1 VVHAGAQKT
10 EAKQTNQNLLLS
22 QDAEIDTKPELQIY
36 ADDVKCSHG
45 ATVGQLDETAV
56 FYLRTRGIDKE
67 TARTLLTY
75 AFADAVLS
83 RISLAPIRTRL
94 ERILIGQLPQSERIK
109 EFI

>member
-1 VVHAGAQKT
+1 
-10 EAKQTNQNLLLS
+10 LS

-45 ATVGQLDETAV
+45 ATVGQLDENAV

-67 TARTLLTY
+67 TARSLLTY

-83 RISLAPIRTRL
+83 RISLDPIRTRL
-94 ERILIGQLPQSERIK
+94 ERILIGQLPESERIK